1 MRAKS
6 TLVGIFFIAAAMLIA
21 FVLAQALASVFAV
34 LKVTDGA
41 ILGDRVTLTVL
52 IGVIAGAIVAGAT
65 YSWPKTKNYIGAV
78 AEELNKVNW
87 PSWAE
92 TKVNT
97 LVVIATSIIAA
108 MILGVFDITF
118 GLLSDWLANNV

>member
-6 TLVGIFFIAAAMLIA
+6 TLVGIFFLLSAAVVAVVISK
-21 FVLAQALASVFAV
+21 ALASLFAV
-34 LKVTDGA
+34 LRVTDTA
-41 ILGDRVTLTVL
+41 LVGDQVTLSVL
-52 IGVIAGAIVAGAT
+52 LGVVVAVLAAGALYA
-65 YSWPKTKNYIGAV
+65 WPKTKNYTGAV

-87 PSWAE
+87 PTWAE

-97 LVVIATSIIAA
+97 LVVVVTSVIAA

-118 GLLSDWLANNV
+118 GLLSEWLANNV

>member
-6 TLVGIFFIAAAMLIA
+6 TLVGIFFLVAAIIVAI
-21 FVLAQALASVFAV
+21 VVSKALASLFAT
-34 LKVTDGA
+34 LRVTDTA
-41 ILGDRVTLTVL
+41 LIGDQVTLSVL
-52 IGVIAGAIVAGAT
+52 IGFVIALLAAGALFA
-65 YSWPKTKNYIGAV
+65 WPKTKNYIGAV

-87 PSWAE
+87 PTWAE

-97 LVVIATSIIAA
+97 LVVVVTSVIAA

-118 GLLSDWLANNV
+118 GLLSEWLANNV

>member
-6 TLVGIFFIAAAMLIA
+6 TLVGIFFIASAAILA
-21 FVLAQALASVFAV
+21 FVFAQALASLFAV
-34 LKVTDGA
+34 LKVTDTA
-41 ILGDRVTLTVL
+41 ILGDVVTLSVL
-52 IGVIAGAIVAGAT
+52 VGVILAT
-65 YSWPKTKNYIGAV
+65 LLSAAAYAWPKTKNYIGAV

-87 PSWAE
+87 PSFAE

>member
-6 TLVGIFFIAAAMLIA
+6 TLVGIFFIASAAILA
-21 FVLAQALASVFAV
+21 FVFAQALASLFAV
-34 LKVTDGA
+34 LKVTDTA
-41 ILGDRVTLTVL
+41 ILGDVVTLSVL
-52 IGVIAGAIVAGAT
+52 VGVILAT
-65 YSWPKTKNYIGAV
+65 LLSAAAYAWPKTKNYIGAV

-87 PSWAE
+87 PSFAE

-97 LVVIATSIIAA
+97 LVATSIIAA

>member
-6 TLVGIFFIAAAMLIA
+6 TLVGFFFIASAMVVA
-21 FVLAQALASVFAV
+21 FVLSQAFASLLAV
-34 LKVTDGA
+34 LKVTDSA
-41 ILGDRVTLTVL
+41 ILGDRVTLSVL
-52 IGVIAGAIVAGAT
+52 LGVVIAAAAAGGT
-65 YSWPKTKNYIGAV
+65 FVWPKTKNYISAV
-78 AEELNKVNW
+78 ADELNKVNW

-118 GLLSDWLANNV
+118 GLMSDWLARNV

>member
-6 TLVGIFFIAAAMLIA
+6 TLVGIFFIASAVIVA
-21 FVLAQALASVFAV
+21 FVLSQALASLFAV
-34 LKVTDGA
+34 VKVTDTA
-41 ILGDRVTLTVL
+41 IIGDRVTLSVL
-52 IGVIAGAIVAGAT
+52 VAVIVAGLVGAGL
-65 YSWPKTKNYIGAV
+65 YAWPKTKNYISAV

>member
-6 TLVGIFFIAAAMLIA
+6 TLVGIFFLLAAAVVAIIVSKA
-21 FVLAQALASVFAV
+21 AASLFAV
-34 LKVTDGA
+34 LRVTDTA
-41 ILGDRVTLTVL
+41 LVGDQVTLSRLV
-52 IGVIAGAIVAGAT
+52 GVVIAVLLAGAFFA
-65 YSWPKTKNYIGAV
+65 WPKTKNYIGAV

-97 LVVIATSIIAA
+97 LVVVVTSVIAA
-108 MILGVFDITF
+108 MILGVFDVTF
-118 GLLSDWLANNV
+118 GLLSEWLANNV